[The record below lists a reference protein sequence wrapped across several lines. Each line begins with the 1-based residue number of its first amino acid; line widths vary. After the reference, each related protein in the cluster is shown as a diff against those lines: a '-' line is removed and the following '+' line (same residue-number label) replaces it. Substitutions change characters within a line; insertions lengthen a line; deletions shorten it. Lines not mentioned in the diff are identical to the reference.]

1 MEKSDTDCGFC
12 QQADIA
18 WGDVR
23 GGESGPTTAPSPGL
37 SVVLHVVLGSF
48 RLPSSL
54 PRSSLPPVSIPAA
67 FEPTPASAVPC
78 VLLPGPPGPATPSTA
93 HPLPRHDT
101 AFPIRLDHEPADLD
115 RCHDHDHD
123 PTTLLACPRPDTT
136 ANKSRRHLLC
146 LSFSSLRLFDL
157 FFVRPTTTQHL
168 WSLVFVSGCR
178 HPSNTDS
185 RRLDEAHLQIETI
198 PHFEKKKRHKRVA
211 VHQHTPFTEIATEP
225 VARSLRSL
233 PAASLIAPRSAR
245 RRSHA
250 SPHSRSR

>member
-1 MEKSDTDCGFC
+1 MEKSGTDCGFC

-37 SVVLHVVLGSF
+37 EVVLHVVLGSF

-67 FEPTPASAVPC
+67 FEPTPAPAVPC

-123 PTTLLACPRPDTT
+123 PTTLWPVLGLIPPPIKVADIYFVCPFRLFVFSTSSSSVP
-136 ANKSRRHLLC
+136 RLL
-146 LSFSSLRLFDL
+146 STSGHWSSSLAAGTRATPTLGDL
-157 FFVRPTTTQHL
+157 TKRTFRSKR
-168 WSLVFVSGCR
+168 SLTSK
-178 HPSNTDS
+178 
-185 RRLDEAHLQIETI
+185 E
-198 PHFEKKKRHKRVA
+198 KKRHKRVT

-233 PAASLIAPRSAR
+233 PAASLIAPRSQTE
-245 RRSHA
+245 
-250 SPHSRSR
+250 SRLPAL

>member
-37 SVVLHVVLGSF
+37 EVVLHVVLGSF

-136 ANKSRRHLLC
+136 ANKSRRYLL
-146 LSFSSLRLFDL
+146 LSVLFVSSSFRPLLRPSHDYSAPLVTGLRLWL
-157 FFVRPTTTQHL
+157 PVPEQH
-168 WSLVFVSGCR
+168 
-178 HPSNTDS
+178 
-185 RRLDEAHLQIETI
+185 RL
-198 PHFEKKKRHKRVA
+198 
-211 VHQHTPFTEIATEP
+211 
-225 VARSLRSL
+225 
-233 PAASLIAPRSAR
+233 SAI
-245 RRSHA
+245 
-250 SPHSRSR
+250 